1 MRVMQ
6 SIPLN
11 NPQSYLFL
19 RQSTMLNEFCFQNIS
34 YSALDA
40 KGTRK
45 HIVSNVSGQALSKE
59 VFAILGPSGAGK
71 TSLLNVLTLNAF
83 GKKAEIS
90 GKCTLNGLPITQ
102 ALFAKH
108 FCIVPQE
115 DSHRAF
121 LTCRESI
128 RYAADFWLKGSKEEK
143 DEEVEKLLKRL
154 GLDACGDTRVGNQF
168 IQGLSGGQKK
178 RLSIAISLLKK
189 PSVLLLDEPTSGL
202 DAASSSHVMSYIRN
216 LAVSLNIIVVCTIHQ
231 PSSAIYNSFEK
242 VLLLSSGRT
251 AFCGYPER
259 SVSYFA
265 SLGYITPKNTNPA
278 EFLLD
283 CINAEFTDSQA
294 VNKVLDDWVN
304 VEVSELR
311 NQERS
316 VTLKISDSEPDASSL
331 AKLSFTEQLYF
342 AMRRQCYITIVD
354 PMIYVGRAVMYLFG
368 CTFFAII
375 YVYSRER
382 KQDQVFNHLWIVT
395 WFMGVPTS
403 LGVIGVF
410 AFNDEF
416 KSIQKE
422 VKNGMYSSWAY
433 LISSLTL
440 QLPMLFILAV
450 FAVGVPG
457 FAICGMWSANFIPI
471 VCVYTVT
478 YFSYEC
484 TARALS
490 VVFDNALLG
499 MLSYLNI
506 WFTSFLFAGLVIPE
520 ETVIW
525 PFRVFF
531 TILPLKWGIQT
542 VVYLDTIDATY
553 SGAWDCDPSIRND
566 CIVIPGDL
574 IGWSCGENQ
583 GDPYNPLQCYGRTGE
598 QVLHSLGVNFGV
610 VESDNF
616 VGRNFGIIL
625 AIGAVFQFC
634 YMFLAARKANKVS
647 SISNVSTTN
656 VLPES
661 DDGRKMYAQVEM
673 DEMRD
678 AKDSKNATDACI
690 CLDA

>member
-1 MRVMQ
+1 
-6 SIPLN
+6 
-11 NPQSYLFL
+11 
-19 RQSTMLNEFCFQNIS
+19 MLNDFCFENIS

-40 KGTRK
+40 KSTRK

-102 ALFAKH
+102 NLFAKH

-128 RYAADFWLKGSKEEK
+128 RYAADFWLNGSKEEK
-143 DEEVEKLLKRL
+143 DEEVEQLLKRL
-154 GLDACGDTRVGNQF
+154 GLDACGNTRVGNQF

-189 PSVLLLDEPTSGL
+189 PAVLLLDEPTSGL
-202 DAASSSHVMSYIRN
+202 DAASSSHVMGYIRN
-216 LAVSLNIIVVCTIHQ
+216 LAVNLNIIVVCTIHQ

-242 VLLLSSGRT
+242 VLLLSGGRT
-251 AFCGYPER
+251 AFCGSPER
-259 SVSYFA
+259 SVVYFS
-265 SLGYITPKNTNPA
+265 SLGYNTPKNTNPA

-283 CINAEFTDSQA
+283 CINSEFTDFQA
-294 VNKVLDDWVN
+294 VNKVLDGWVN
-304 VEVSELR
+304 VDVSELR
-311 NQERS
+311 DQERS
-316 VTLKISDSEPDASSL
+316 RTLMISNSEPDASSL

-354 PMIYVGRAVMYLFG
+354 PMIYIGRAVMFLLG
-368 CTFFAII
+368 CTFFAVI

-382 KQDQVFNHLWIVT
+382 KQEQVFNHLWMLT

-403 LGVIGVF
+403 LGVVGVF

-433 LISSLTL
+433 LLSSLVL
-440 QLPMLFILAV
+440 QLPMLFILAI

-457 FAICGMWSANFIPI
+457 FGICSMWSANFIPI
-471 VCVYTVT
+471 VCVYTSV

-490 VVFDNALLG
+490 VSFDNALLG

-520 ETVIW
+520 ESVIW

-542 VVYLDTIDATY
+542 VAYLDTIDATY
-553 SGAWDCDPSIRND
+553 SGAWDCDPNSRSD
-566 CIVIPGDL
+566 CIVIPGDSM
-574 IGWSCGENQ
+574 GWTCAKNQ
-583 GDPYNPLQCYGRTGE
+583 GDPFNPLQCYGRTGE
-598 QVLHSLGVNFGV
+598 QVLYSLSANFGAV
-610 VESDNF
+610 TSDDF
-616 VGRNFGIIL
+616 VGRNFGIIIT
-625 AIGAVFQFC
+625 IGAVFQIC
-634 YMFLAARKANKVS
+634 YMILAASKANKVS
-647 SISNVSTTN
+647 SISNTSATN
-656 VLPES
+656 KLS
-661 DDGRKMYAQVEM
+661 DSNNGRKIYAQVEM
-673 DEMRD
+673 EEMGD
-678 AKDSKNATDACI
+678 TTKVNTTDACV